1 MRNIL
6 FTLSLFFAS
15 MDQVGELG
23 WKSRNA
29 RSMSESETQSENAEV
44 YLSHRKR
51 SMLSLKVQD
60 VPVRGLLWERVVG
73 DVRHT
78 AVCATKNGS

>member
-29 RSMSESETQSENAEV
+29 EV

-60 VPVRGLLWERVVG
+60 IPVRRLLWERVVG
-73 DVRHT
+73 NVRHVD
-78 AVCATKNGS
+78 VCATKNGS